1 MNSRT
6 WSSVPLEADNSG
18 RPKQLFLAYYTLLTR
33 QADTSYAQ
41 LPASKTTGPPV
52 AQAGLPFRY
61 RSFFTTVG
69 RVTVAI
75 LMGLPVR
82 PALRKH

>member
-18 RPKQLFLAYYTLLTR
+18 RPKQLFLAYYTLVTR
-33 QADTSYAQ
+33 QAGTGYAQ
-41 LPASKTTGPPV
+41 LPGPTFYGRPV
-52 AQAGLPFRY
+52 TQAGFPLRY
-61 RSFFTTVG
+61 RSFFTAVG
-69 RVTVAI
+69 RVTVAV

-82 PALRKH
+82 PALRKL